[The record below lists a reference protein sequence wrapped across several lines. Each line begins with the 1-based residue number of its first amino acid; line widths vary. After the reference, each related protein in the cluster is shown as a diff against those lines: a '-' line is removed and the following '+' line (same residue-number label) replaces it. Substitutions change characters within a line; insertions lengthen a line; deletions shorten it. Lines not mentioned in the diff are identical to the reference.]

1 MLEPEPEP
9 EPEPCAAGLPL
20 SFHTDRS
27 VANHTPAPITPV
39 AISVAAARRIRMVG
53 CDGLAGLDGRADRA
67 DRDDRDGWERRPCVL
82 RVTRTAPMR

>member
-1 MLEPEPEP
+1 MPEPEP
-9 EPEPCAAGLPL
+9 DPELEPFAAGLPL
-20 SFHTDRS
+20 SFHTARS

-53 CDGLAGLDGRADRA
+53 CDGRDGLDERG
-67 DRDDRDGWERRPCVL
+67 DRDDCGGWERRPCAL